1 VEKEKTMTREE
12 LARLLEQFAIVAIQT
27 AITPMEVDDQHAIIC
42 SSIDTVVETVMF
54 CNDRNRLSTPSI
66 N

>member
-1 VEKEKTMTREE
+1 MTREE
-12 LARLLEQFAIVAIQT
+12 LARLLEQFAVVAIQVAT
-27 AITPMEVDDQHAIIC
+27 ATMEPDEQHAIIS

-54 CNDRNRLSTPSI
+54 CSDRNRLTIPSA

>member
-1 VEKEKTMTREE
+1 MTREE

-27 AITPMEVDDQHAIIC
+27 AITPMAVDDQHAIIA

-54 CNDRNRLSTPSI
+54 CSDRNRITIPSA

>member
-1 VEKEKTMTREE
+1 MTQEKEMTREE
-12 LARLLEQFAIVAIQT
+12 LAHLLEQFAIVAIQA

-42 SSIDTVVETVMF
+42 SSIDTFVETVMF
-54 CNDRNRLSTPSI
+54 CNDRDRLSTPSI